1 MAASLT
7 SSFYGVVSKG
17 FRSYQRTWFH
27 VSTLDGNIGQK
38 MHWHKDLAAISTVFQ
53 MDCHRLKGVNSFAC
67 SRRLRVSYF
76 STDYFVR
83 GRGNVHF
90 LQQPYFVY
98 MFISCG
104 EYAKRYTPHWAEN
117 RNPAVCS
124 VVDAQRCGALKT
136 GEARQKPTTGPLLVL
151 RGKSHLSY
159 LPD

>member
-1 MAASLT
+1 
-7 SSFYGVVSKG
+7 
-17 FRSYQRTWFH
+17 
-27 VSTLDGNIGQK
+27 
-38 MHWHKDLAAISTVFQ
+38 
-53 MDCHRLKGVNSFAC
+53 MDCHRLKGVNSFAS

-117 RNPAVCS
+117 RTGSEQCGR
-124 VVDAQRCGALKT
+124 RCGALKT
-136 GEARQKPTTGPLLVL
+136 GEARQKPATGPLSVL
-151 RGKSHLSY
+151 RGKSHRSY
-159 LPD
+159 LPDEQGHCDTVFEDKDIFLKSLPVLCIKTFL